1 MKVVS
6 ILAMALGIVLAGSAI
21 GQGYPAKPIRI
32 VVPYPTGGGNDL
44 LARMIA
50 PKLTEK
56 WGQSVLV
63 DNRGGA
69 SGMIGAEAVAKSAP
83 DGYTLLLCASPEA
96 ALNVVLYPKM

>member
-21 GQGYPAKPIRI
+21 GQGYPAKPVRI

-56 WGQSVLV
+56 WGQTVVV

-69 SGMIGAEAVAKSAP
+69 SGMIGAEIVAKAPP
-83 DGYTLLLCASPEA
+83 DGHTVMLCASPERA
-96 ALNVVLYPKM
+96 PHATAP